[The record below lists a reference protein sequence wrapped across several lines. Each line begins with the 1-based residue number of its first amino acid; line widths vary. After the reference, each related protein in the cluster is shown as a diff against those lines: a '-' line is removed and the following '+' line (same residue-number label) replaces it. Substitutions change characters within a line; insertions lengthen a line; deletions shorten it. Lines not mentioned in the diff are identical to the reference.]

1 MYLEVANRLLS
12 FFLFYDYNMLSKVPK
27 GAESCVILAA
37 TVEFVSAPVIIWM
50 RLQNTIVMHD
60 TCELGDVTPT
70 RFIGMIIRPLGEKAK
85 AKELGKIMGT
95 LMSDQ
100 VYTLIGCI

>member
-1 MYLEVANRLLS
+1 MAQKKFRVI
-12 FFLFYDYNMLSKVPK
+12 FYNYNMFSKVPK

-37 TVEFVSAPVIIWM
+37 TVEFVSTPVIIWM

-100 VYTLIGCI
+100 VYTLIGRS